1 MSNLEEFAKT
11 VQDKSPR
18 TSKKKIEH
26 PKGFEPSVYYSEKTK
41 SGEIVSQP
49 QPNNNID
56 WQEQLESYF
65 GVDAG
70 NYRVVEN
77 TAEIRFW
84 DVNAGMGQI
93 ESCLLYTSPSPR
105 DRTRSRM
112 PSSA

>member
-1 MSNLEEFAKT
+1 MDSLDKFAETRSNKAT
-11 VQDKSPR
+11 HQRV
-18 TSKKKIEH
+18 KKEH

-70 NYRVVEN
+70 
-77 TAEIRFW
+77 
-84 DVNAGMGQI
+84 
-93 ESCLLYTSPSPR
+93 
-105 DRTRSRM
+105 
-112 PSSA
+112 